1 MENGQKN
8 LSLGIRGMGRKSY
21 ICITGMGMMATTQG
35 TPKISYAIG
44 IVTIIGMAMQFWLDL
59 KDKDEEK

>member
-1 MENGQKN
+1 
-8 LSLGIRGMGRKSY
+8 
-21 ICITGMGMMATTQG
+21 MATTQG
-35 TPKISYAIG
+35 KPKISYAIG